1 MHPAQR
7 TTQSQ
12 WPSLSLGSAL
22 SGGER
27 SDVWNGI
34 LHGERVVVRKT
45 KRSAASFDWELGLM
59 IHLHERGFRVP
70 LPHPTLDGRL
80 HHNGVAVQT
89 WITGDPPTTADE
101 WRSAATEL
109 RRLHQAT
116 QGYPQRPGCCVVTEL
131 RGRRRSVDADL
142 DAMPAAIQQRIL
154 RVFESFDGAPTS
166 VVHGDTH
173 SGNVR
178 IDSHGVVGLLDWDES
193 RVDLAWHDLSN
204 LGSPD
209 NYLALLDPAD
219 DRRAKALSNAWE
231 AANAWVIE
239 PEYARRRLRNL
250 T

>member
-1 MHPAQR
+1 MHPAQP
-7 TTQSQ
+7 TTLSQ

-116 QGYPQRPGCCVVTEL
+116 QGYP
-131 RGRRRSVDADL
+131 
-142 DAMPAAIQQRIL
+142 L
-154 RVFESFDGAPTS
+154 RVFESFAGAPTS
-166 VVHGDTH
+166 VIHGDTH

-239 PEYARRRLRNL
+239 PEYARQRLRNL